1 MADITTKEAS
11 EKYGLS
17 PSYFRYLVKK
27 DLVRGRKSGG
37 TWLLDEASLKR
48 YLARPRK
55 PGPKPKRREALPS
68 IRSSRS
74 KPKG

>member
-1 MADITTKEAS
+1 MADITTREAS

-17 PSYFRYLVKK
+17 TGFLRRLLLRKALK
-27 DLVRGRKSGG
+27 GRKSGG

-55 PGPKPKRREALPS
+55 PGPKPKRR
-68 IRSSRS
+68 ISR
-74 KPKG
+74 